1 MPLLIVAFGVALL
14 LVLMIGFKM
23 EGFISLV
30 LVAIVVG
37 LLNGLSLGDVI
48 NSVED
53 GIGGQLGH
61 LALIIGFG
69 AMLGKLMADCGAAQ
83 RIAMT
88 LTDKFGEKRLQWAI
102 LITAFVL
109 GVTLFFEI
117 GFILLIPIVFTIVSK
132 MKVNLMYVGLPMAVA
147 LSTTHSF
154 LPPHPGPA
162 AVASVFG
169 ASMGQTLLLGLIIAI
184 PSAILAGILFSKT
197 KLIRSLNPSIPEGLY
212 NPKVFTE
219 EEMPSFGI
227 SLFTA
232 LVPIVLMAAL
242 AISEMVLPEDSQALK
257 LLSFFGE
264 SGIALLISV
273 LIAIYTFG
281 IARGRKMK
289 DIMGSVSSSMKSI
302 ATIMFVIGGGGAFK
316 QVLVDGGVAD
326 YIKDITSGLNVS
338 PLILAWLIAA
348 VLRLALGSATV
359 TVMTASGIVLP
370 LVSATGADPELMVL
384 AVTSGS
390 VIFSHVNDPGFWMYK
405 EYFNLSVIDA
415 IKSRSVYTTI
425 LAVCGL
431 IGVLTLNVFIS

>member
-1 MPLLIVAFGVALL
+1 MPLLIVALGVALL
-14 LVLMIGFKM
+14 LVLMVGFKL

-37 LLNGLSLGDVI
+37 LLNGLTFSDVV
-48 NSVED
+48 NSVEE

-88 LTDKFGEKRLQWAI
+88 LTAKFGEKRLQWAI

-117 GFILLIPIVFTIVSK
+117 GFILLIPIVFTIVSR
-132 MKVNLMYVGLPMAVA
+132 MKVNLLYIGLPMAVA

-169 ASMGQTLLLGLIIAI
+169 ASMGKTLLLGLVIAI
-184 PSAILAGILFSKT
+184 PSAIIAGILFSKT
-197 KLIRSLNPSIPEGLY
+197 KLIRAMNPAIPEGLY
-212 NPKVFTE
+212 NTKEFKE
-219 EEMPSFGI
+219 EEMPSFGV

-232 LVPIVLMAAL
+232 LVPIVLMAVL
-242 AISEMVLPEDSQALK
+242 AVAEMVMPQDSGAFK
-257 LLSFFGE
+257 IIAFFGE

-289 DIMGSVSSSMKSI
+289 EIMGSVGASLKSI

-316 QVLVDGGVAD
+316 QVLVDSGVAD
-326 YIKDITSGLNVS
+326 YIKNIMTGLDIS
-338 PLILAWLIAA
+338 PLILAWIIAA

-370 LVSATGADPELMVL
+370 LLGMSGASPELMVL
-384 AVTSGS
+384 ATTSGS

-405 EYFNLSVIDA
+405 EYFNLSLLDA

-431 IGVLTLNVFIS
+431 LGVLALNAVMP

>member
-1 MPLLIVAFGVALL
+1 MPLLIVALGVVLL
-14 LVLMIGFKM
+14 LILMVGFKM

-30 LVAIVVG
+30 LVALVVG
-37 LLNGLSLGDVI
+37 LLNGLSLSDVI
-48 NSVED
+48 KSVEN

-61 LALIIGFG
+61 LALVIGFG

-88 LTDKFGEKRLQWAI
+88 LTEKFGQKRLQWAI

-117 GFILLIPIVFTIVSK
+117 GFILLIPIVFTIVAK
-132 MKVNLMYVGLPMAVA
+132 TKVNLLYVGLPMAVA
-147 LSTTHSF
+147 LSATHSF

-162 AVASVFG
+162 AVANVYG

-184 PSAILAGILFSKT
+184 PAVIIAGIFFSKT
-197 KLIRSLNPSIPEGLY
+197 KIIRKMNPSIPEGLY
-212 NPKVFTE
+212 NPKEFTE
-219 EEMPSFGI
+219 EEMPGFGI

-232 LVPIVLMAAL
+232 LVPIILMAIL
-242 AISEMVLPEDSQALK
+242 AISEMFMSEDSAAFK
-257 LLSFFGE
+257 VIAFFGE

-289 DIMGSVSSSMKSI
+289 DIMGSVNASMKSI
-302 ATIMFVIGGGGAFK
+302 ATILFVIGGGGAFK
-316 QVLVDGGVAD
+316 QVIVDSGVAD
-326 YIKDITSGLNVS
+326 YIKDMMTGVNIS
-338 PLILAWLIAA
+338 PLILAWVIAA

-370 LVSATGADPELMVL
+370 LIGLTGASPELMVL
-384 AVTSGS
+384 ATTSGS

-405 EYFNLSVIDA
+405 EYFNLSVLDA

-425 LAVCGL
+425 LAVVGL
-431 IGVLTLNVFIS
+431 AGVLILDMFV